1 MKAKF
6 KQSLMFFEEVAVI
19 FTLRC
24 HGFYMDDIF
33 WIVKSWPLLMQ
44 GEACSSFNVIL
55 ALPGW
60 VIAVLE
66 EFWKVIYCCVE
77 FFHLEINVLTVVQR
91 LFSTVHTCI
100 FWLVLLPFVTQ
111 EEMYPCI
118 YKWSLRPEYASI
130 FLVFNW
136 IFFSLQHK
144 TKFST
149 SSIYS
154 NSYFNL
160 LRLILQ
166 CRLP

>member
-1 MKAKF
+1 MPWILHGCHFLDCEVMTFIDARR
-6 KQSLMFFEEVAVI
+6 SLQFLQCYPCTSWMSH
-19 FTLRC
+19 RC
-24 HGFYMDDIF
+24 ATG
-33 WIVKSWPLLMQ
+33 
-44 GEACSSFNVIL
+44 GIL
-55 ALPGW
+55 EGHL
-60 VIAVLE
+60 
-66 EFWKVIYCCVE
+66 
-77 FFHLEINVLTVVQR
+77 FFHLEINAPTVVQR

-118 YKWSLRPEYASI
+118 YKWSLRPEYSSI
-130 FLVFNW
+130 CLVFNW